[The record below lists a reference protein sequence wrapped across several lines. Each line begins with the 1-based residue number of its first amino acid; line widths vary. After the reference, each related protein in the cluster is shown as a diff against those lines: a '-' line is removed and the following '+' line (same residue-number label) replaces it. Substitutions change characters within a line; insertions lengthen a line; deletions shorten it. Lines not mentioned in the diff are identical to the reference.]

1 MRGSPALNHLVD
13 PEERPPVGPVH
24 RVEPAVGHDP
34 VLQQH
39 LHVHVVVDEVAEAEG
54 GEGGRV
60 GAALLA
66 VQEGEGGGGRGEV
79 AEVTVGGQHG
89 VLRRREKGGGETGCN
104 GIVGKAYRHKIGFF
118 TTPPLISIIFLK
130 PTLLIHLHMCS
141 NRYILLLIVYII
153 FSIFKVSLNMY

>member
-1 MRGSPALNHLVD
+1 M
-13 PEERPPVGPVH
+13 GPVH

-54 GEGGRV
+54 GEGGGV

-66 VQEGEGGGGRGEV
+66 VQEGGGGGEV

-89 VLRRREKGGGETGCN
+89 ILRRREKGEGKQVVAN
-104 GIVGKAYRHKIGFF
+104 GWPSKI
-118 TTPPLISIIFLK
+118 
-130 PTLLIHLHMCS
+130 
-141 NRYILLLIVYII
+141 
-153 FSIFKVSLNMY
+153 